1 MVYECRTTNV
11 CHTREP
17 GALQSNSFTMHEG
30 PPGRLLGLPWRS
42 WALLVT
48 LLAASWSLLAR
59 LACSLG
65 LSCAIPIDLGV
76 IFDSLGRIFV
86 TLGSILG
93 LPEGRI

>member
-1 MVYECRTTNV
+1 
-11 CHTREP
+11 
-17 GALQSNSFTMHEG
+17 MHEG
-30 PPGRLLGLPWRS
+30 LPGRLLGPPWRS
-42 WALLVT
+42 WALLLT
-48 LLAASWSLLAR
+48 LLGASWSLLAR

-93 LPEGRI
+93 LPEGRFL